1 MKRDMLKRIIAIL
14 LLGSLL
20 LGLIPMIALATE
32 VDATIKQTV
41 YKEGIGVRVAMSAP
55 IDPEELVVTGP
66 SGEISIA
73 SRSDDGNNIYTLVP
87 ETELDVTAAYTL
99 R

>member
-1 MKRDMLKRIIAIL
+1 MNRDKLKRIIAIL

-32 VDATIKQTV
+32 ADATIKQTV

-66 SGEISIA
+66 QGKIVIRE
-73 SRSDDGNNIYTLVP
+73 RTDDGKNIYTLVP
-87 ETELDVTAAYTL
+87 ETELDVTAA
-99 R
+99 

>member
-1 MKRDMLKRIIAIL
+1 MNRDTLKRIIAIV

-32 VDATIKQTV
+32 ADAVIKQTLYREDV
-41 YKEGIGVRVAMSAP
+41 GVRVAMSAP

-66 SGEISIA
+66 EGEISI
-73 SRSDDGNNIYTLVP
+73 REDL
-87 ETELDVTAAYTL
+87 E
-99 R
+99 